1 MEPSEVPNGRKRRW
15 TDAEKRYLVAHREDG
30 AHLIAIC
37 LHRTPQSVK
46 HQAHRMGIS
55 LERHVGEVC
64 PVCGTFHLRGNRA
77 GRHGMCQTCW
87 NKQKAA
93 ALAEKRAEDDSVR
106 AYERAKY
113 YRKRDRKRRRDA

>member
-1 MEPSEVPNGRKRRW
+1 MGVNESPNGRKRRW

-37 LHRTPQSVK
+37 LHRTPKSVAR
-46 HQAHRMGIS
+46 QAERMHVS

-64 PVCGTFHLRGNRA
+64 PVCGEFHLRGNRA

-93 ALAEKRAEDDSVR
+93 ALAEKRTEDDSVR

-113 YRKRDRKRRRDA
+113 YRKRDKRRRDA

>member
-1 MEPSEVPNGRKRRW
+1 MGPCEVPNGRKRRW

-30 AHLIAIC
+30 ARLIAIC
-37 LHRTPQSVK
+37 LHRTPKSVK
-46 HQAHRMGIS
+46 NQASRMGIS

-64 PVCGTFHLRGNRA
+64 PVCGEFHLRGNRA

-113 YRKRDRKRRRDA
+113 YRKRDKRRRDA

>member
-1 MEPSEVPNGRKRRW
+1 MGGSESPYGRKRRW

-30 AHLIAIC
+30 AYLIAAC
-37 LHRTPQSVK
+37 LHRTPKSVAR
-46 HQAHRMGIS
+46 QAERMHVS

-64 PVCGTFHLRGNRA
+64 PVCGAFHLRNNRA

-113 YRKRDRKRRRDA
+113 YRKREKRRRDA

>member
-1 MEPSEVPNGRKRRW
+1 MRANEFSNGRKRRW

-37 LHRTPQSVK
+37 LHRTPRSVQC
-46 HQAHRMGIS
+46 QANRMGIS

-64 PVCGTFHLRGNRA
+64 PVCGEFHLRDNRA

-93 ALAEKRAEDDSVR
+93 ALAEKRMEDDSVR

-113 YRKRDRKRRRDA
+113 YRKRDKGRRDA

>member
-1 MEPSEVPNGRKRRW
+1 MRMNEFSNGRKRRW
-15 TDAEKRYLVAHREDG
+15 TDSEKRYLVAHREDG
-30 AHLIAIC
+30 ANLIAIC
-37 LHRTPQSVK
+37 LHRTPHSVQC
-46 HQAHRMGIS
+46 QANRMGIS
-55 LERHVGEVC
+55 LARRVGEVC
-64 PVCGTFHLRGNRA
+64 PVCGTFHLRDNRA

-113 YRKRDRKRRRDA
+113 YRKRDKRRRDA